1 MQKVDWL
8 TGRAAPYRRPVWDAL
23 RNRFDFQIRLLES
36 STQFHSKPGNR
47 PEDWY
52 EIGLQS
58 NDTAFVSTK
67 RLQCGEENYYLALRP
82 PLRSHVDGVVLGGW
96 ESPAY
101 WQALAQI
108 KTARR
113 PVRSVGFYESTL
125 SSQGHTDGLVAA
137 ARRWY
142 FRHLDAVVVPGEA
155 AAEAV
160 AAMGVKEA
168 RIYVGFNPVDVDWI
182 ARESTRPCREGT
194 GHRFLFI
201 GQLVPRKAPLSLIR
215 AFADCREEADRLT
228 IVGKGELAP
237 ATAAEIDRL
246 ALTEAVDIVPS
257 VSYQDIPALLARHDT
272 LVLPSITEVWGLVVN
287 EALAAGLHAVVSSDA
302 GVAPSVS
309 EMNGVFLCEPECA
322 SVANAMSSSRAAWSG
337 PIKTPAI
344 LACTPGRF
352 AEVFVRALTE
362 PVGHA

>member
-1 MQKVDWL
+1 MKTVDWL

-23 RNRFDFQIRLLES
+23 SNRFDFQIRLLES
-36 STQFHSKPGNR
+36 SNQFHSKPGNR

-58 NDTAFVSTK
+58 DDTAFVSTK

-82 PLRSHVDGVVLGGW
+82 PLRRSVDGVVLGGW

-101 WQALAQI
+101 WQALTQI

-113 PVRSVGFYESTL
+113 AVRSVGFYESTL
-125 SSQGHTDGLVAA
+125 STQGHSDGPVAA

-168 RIYVGFNPVDVDWI
+168 KIYVGFNPVDVDWI
-182 ARESTRPCREGT
+182 ARESTRAHREGT
-194 GHRFLFI
+194 GHRFIFI
-201 GQLVPRKAPLSLIR
+201 GQLVPRKDPLSLIR

-228 IVGKGELAP
+228 IVGKGELAS
-237 ATAAEIDRL
+237 AIAAEIDRL
-246 ALTEAVDIVPS
+246 ALTEAVDVVPS
-257 VSYQDIPALLARHDT
+257 VSYQDIPALLADHDT

-287 EALAAGLHAVVSSDA
+287 EALAAGLHAVVSRDS

-309 EMNGVFLCEPECA
+309 DMNGVFLCEPRRA
-322 SVANAMSSSRAAWSG
+322 SIANAMNSSRAAWSG
-337 PIKTPAI
+337 PIRTPAI

-362 PVGHA
+362 HVGYA

>member
-36 STQFHSKPGNR
+36 SAQFHSKPGNR

-58 NDTAFVSTK
+58 DDTAFVSTK

-125 SSQGHTDGLVAA
+125 ASQGHSDGPVAA

-155 AAEAV
+155 SADAI
-160 AAMGVKEA
+160 AAMGVDER
-168 RIYVGFNPVDVDWI
+168 RIFVGFNPVDVDWI
-182 ARESTRPCREGT
+182 ARESTRLPFDGQ
-194 GHRFLFI
+194 GHRFVFV
-201 GQLVPRKAPLSLIR
+201 GQLVPRKDPLALIR
-215 AFADCREEADRLT
+215 AFADCRNGADKLT
-228 IVGKGELAP
+228 IVGKGPL
-237 ATAAEIDRL
+237 TSHVAAEVERL
-246 ALTEAVDIVPS
+246 GLSAATELIPT
-257 VSYQDIPALLARHDT
+257 VSYRDIPTLLSRHDT
-272 LVLPSITEVWGLVVN
+272 LILPSLTEVWGLVVN
-287 EALAAGLHAVVSSDA
+287 EALAAGLHAVVSRNA
-302 GVAPSVS
+302 GVAPSVAD
-309 EMNGVFLCEPECA
+309 MNGVFLCDPKQAGIADAMAA
-322 SVANAMSSSRAAWSG
+322 SRSAWAG
-337 PIKTPAI
+337 PVRNPAI
-344 LACTPGRF
+344 LSYTAERF
-352 AEVFVRALTE
+352 AGVFAEALTRQ
-362 PVGHA
+362 